1 MTRIRST
8 LATVLLMAAAAAS
21 LGIGATLAMAGLVIG
36 LVLALAARLAAT
48 APVRESPMT
57 EPPLTPREPAAT

>member
-8 LATVLLMAAAAAS
+8 LATVLLMSAAAAS
-21 LGIGATLAMAGLVIG
+21 MGIGAMLAMAGLVIG

-48 APVRESPMT
+48 APVRESRMT
-57 EPPLTPREPAAT
+57 EPAAASGEPAAT

>member
-8 LATVLLMAAAAAS
+8 LATALLMAAAAAS
-21 LGIGATLAMAGLVIG
+21 LGIGATLVMAGLVIG

-48 APVRESPMT
+48 APVRESRIT
-57 EPPLTPREPAAT
+57 EPPLTPGEPATT